1 MMIVLT
7 MLIGFIVF
15 DLVSWRWG
23 INSTEDVNSREWDKR
38 KDWGA
43 I

>member
-1 MMIVLT
+1 MEIVLVLLLT
-7 MLIGFIVF
+7 FIVL

-23 INSTEDVNSREWDKR
+23 IDSRDDLNSREWDKR
-38 KDWGA
+38 KNWGV